1 MRGRLVAGLVGATL
15 ALSGCSFSIYGTNL
29 PGGTDVGDH
38 PYTVTAYFSD
48 VLDLVPQANVK
59 VNDVAVGKVESI
71 SLSKAS
77 DAQLVGGAN
86 AVGWTAKVKMEVRG
100 DVDLPENARATI
112 QQTTLLGEKFV
123 QLSQPFTAPSATKLH
138 NGSQIPL
145 SRTASA
151 PEVEEVLG
159 ALSLVLNGGGIQQ
172 VHIIATELNN
182 ALRGHES
189 DVRSLLSELQNFTKT
204 LDDQK
209 NRIIDALVSVDNLSK
224 TLNKQSDVLVTTLN
238 TMPQAL
244 KILADEKDQLLK
256 LLEGLSSLGVTA
268 TDVLNKTQTQLVSS
282 LREINPTLV
291 NLTQVGSNL
300 PKMLKIAGSFPFPIG
315 LTREFVRGDYANLH
329 LYLNFNLQDQLC
341 GLGIIKCNGNTST
354 AGKHKLTASSASA
367 PAVPDTSTTTDS
379 LPPMLIGAGR

>member
-1 MRGRLVAGLVGATL
+1 MRARLIAGAAGLVVGTL

-29 PGGTDVGDH
+29 PGGTNTGDH
-38 PYTVTAYFSD
+38 PYEVTAYFAD

-71 SLSKAS
+71 ELSKQA
-77 DAQLVGGAN
+77 DAGMVGGPQG
-86 AVGWTAKVKMEVRG
+86 VGWTAKVKLEVRG
-100 DVDLPENARATI
+100 DVDLPDNARATI

-123 QLSQPFTAPSATKLH
+123 QLSEPFAAPAVTKLH
-138 NGSQIPL
+138 NGSAIPL

-172 VHIIATELNN
+172 IHIIATELNN

-189 DVRSLLSELQNFTKT
+189 DVRSLINQLQTFTGT

-209 NRIIDALVSVDNLSK
+209 DRIINALVSVDNLSK
-224 TLNKQSDVLVTTLN
+224 TLNRQSDVLVTTLN

-244 KILADEKDQLLK
+244 KILADEKDKLLQLLQ
-256 LLEGLSSLGVTA
+256 GLSRLGVTA
-268 TDVLNKTQTQLVSS
+268 TDVLNKTQTQLISS
-282 LREINPTLV
+282 LRQINPTLV
-291 NLTQVGSNL
+291 NLTQVGANL
-300 PKMLKIAGSFPFPIG
+300 PKMLKIAGTFPFPIG
-315 LTREFVRGDYANLH
+315 VARQFVRGDYANLH
-329 LYLNFNLQDQLC
+329 LYINLNLRDELC
-341 GLGIIKCNGNTST
+341 GLKIIPNCTGGTKT
-354 AGKHKLTASSASA
+354 AKVKRLQAQQAQQDA
-367 PAVPDTSTTTDS
+367 ANA